1 MNRPQGINEQMGGS
15 LLWTLSAWDSWY
27 PVDTLPVDTLP
38 VMDELDAEPIIEEL
52 GETIDPFSS
61 GKAPPSYGIP
71 PKVM

>member
-27 PVDTLPVDTLP
+27 PVDTLPVT
-38 VMDELDAEPIIEEL
+38 DELDAEPIIEEL
-52 GETIDPFSS
+52 GETIDAFSS

>member
-27 PVDTLPVDTLP
+27 PVDTLPV
-38 VMDELDAEPIIEEL
+38 MDELDAEPIIEEL
-52 GETIDPFSS
+52 GETIDAFSS

>member
-38 VMDELDAEPIIEEL
+38 VMDELDAEPFIEEL
-52 GETIDPFSS
+52 GETIDAFSS

-71 PKVM
+71 PKVI

>member
-27 PVDTLPVDTLP
+27 PVDTLPV
-38 VMDELDAEPIIEEL
+38 MDELDAEPIIEEL
-52 GETIDPFSS
+52 GETIDAFSS

-71 PKVM
+71 PEVI